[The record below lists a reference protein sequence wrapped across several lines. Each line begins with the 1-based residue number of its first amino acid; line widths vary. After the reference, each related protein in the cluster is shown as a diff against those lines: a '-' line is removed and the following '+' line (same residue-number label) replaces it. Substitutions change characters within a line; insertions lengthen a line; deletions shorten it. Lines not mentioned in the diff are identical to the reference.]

1 MAQITIDIPEELEF
15 MKNIPKNKWSQIAI
29 EMLKSKINEASEI
42 IKIAEKSK
50 ATEKDVEE
58 LTDKIKEGVWKK
70 NKI

>member
-1 MAQITIDIPEELEF
+1 MAQITIDIPEELGF